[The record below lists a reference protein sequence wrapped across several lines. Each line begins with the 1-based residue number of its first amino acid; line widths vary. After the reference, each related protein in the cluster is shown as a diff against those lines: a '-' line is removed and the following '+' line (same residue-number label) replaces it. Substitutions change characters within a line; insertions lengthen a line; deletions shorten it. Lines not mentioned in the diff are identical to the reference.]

1 MHLKVAEKAAVYAE
15 QNGSEAASGRLCG
28 SDSWTLKCALWRCS
42 GDLWVSTNNHCA
54 FAGSSCLFRVR
65 ANRHL
70 LNSYKEHARLV
81 LYPFKKNKNK
91 KVYQIWKTIG
101 WKHQKL
107 TRNQRHNSAR
117 IHSCLRLACVL
128 PATGSYTLHH
138 MREGWGKDFLHKH
151 SLMTPHQASLPGWML
166 QPTWACGFSVF
177 YLRLQA
183 TLRTVEHPGK
193 WLV

>member
-1 MHLKVAEKAAVYAE
+1 MDQRQRQVASAALIPELWSVHYEDALVTF
-15 QNGSEAASGRLCG
+15 GSAQITTVLLQAVLVCSEFGLT
-28 SDSWTLKCALWRCS
+28 DIYWTLIRNMPGLCYIHS
-42 GDLWVSTNNHCA
+42 
-54 FAGSSCLFRVR
+54 
-65 ANRHL
+65 
-70 LNSYKEHARLV
+70 
-81 LYPFKKNKNK
+81 KKNKNK